1 MLLRSLQSLIKLC
14 ALPCPDPAAFYRY
27 FQGHDMSSISITAMH
42 SFPAAMASDQS
53 FKAVALFSC
62 LGLAASV
69 CLTALGLDPSA
80 GWL

>member
-1 MLLRSLQSLIKLC
+1 
-14 ALPCPDPAAFYRY
+14 
-27 FQGHDMSSISITAMH
+27 MSSISITAMH

-53 FKAVALFSC
+53 FKAVAMFSC